1 MASQRKRYIL
11 LRQTLGDIMKWEDIL
26 KISNKRARLMAHEYA
41 RADYDAGREE
51 NAERI
56 SKPVVEEIDKFSD
69 ITREYMADTEGEA
82 KEKFE
87 EALDVLRFFRSKAFE
102 RGKYKLETATEAK
115 ELRERLRSVRRF
127 LIRNNVPS
135 SEFR

>member
-1 MASQRKRYIL
+1 
-11 LRQTLGDIMKWEDIL
+11 MKWEDIL
-26 KISNKRARLMAHEYA
+26 KISNESARLLAHEYA

-69 ITREYMADTEGEA
+69 ITREYMTDTEGEA

-87 EALDVLRFFRSKAFE
+87 EALDVLRFFRRKAFE

-115 ELRERLRSVRRF
+115 ELRERLRSVRGF

-135 SEFR
+135 SEFRWYYEENGWDL